1 MNPWDLVFVI
11 GPVLVAFRFGYDLR
25 ATSEGEVRNSPRAGV
40 YYWAI
45 LLCIMCVN
53 IANEFSAR
61 ETAFSTSASF
71 LFPIALALPMG
82 LGHWAH
88 SRRSERR
95 RRTMTPNLPVDIVE
109 R

>member
-25 ATSEGEVRNSPRAGV
+25 ATSEGEVRNSPRFAVG
-40 YYWAI
+40 YWAI
-45 LLCIMCVN
+45 LLCIMCVTL
-53 IANEFSAR
+53 ANEFSAL

-71 LFPIALALPMG
+71 LFPLALALPLG

-95 RRTMTPNLPVDIVE
+95 PTTQTSADIVE

>member
-11 GPVLVAFRFGYDLR
+11 GPVLAAFRFGYDLR
-25 ATSEGEVRNSPRAGV
+25 ATSEGEVRNSPRFAVG
-40 YYWAI
+40 YWAI
-45 LLCIMCVN
+45 LLCILSVN
-53 IANEFSAR
+53 VANEFSAL

-71 LFPIALALPMG
+71 LFPFSLALPMC
-82 LGHWAH
+82 LGYWVH

-95 RRTMTPNLPVDIVE
+95 RQTMTPNAPLDIVE